1 MKTKRLIASISY
13 NTPEFLRATLQRLRD
28 SGVIDWGHWIYHKAE
43 EDEEKDHAH
52 LVVMPSRQ
60 LDTNALSKEFQ
71 QLDPEKPEKPLGV
84 IQWRFCSSLDDWL
97 LYGIHDPGYLASKAQ
112 VRRYHY
118 SREEMVSTDP
128 DLLGEQWREVNLA
141 KYGLGEQVA
150 AAAKEGVP
158 WDNVLCSGLIPPAQW
173 TFWREVYFSVK
184 GGAVPVKRKELTHTP
199 KASQDDTQ
207 GKPGRSRSTRLPR
220 APRELEDLPD
230 DILREMG
237 YSPRRKLDIYSDL
250 PGDLEDF

>member
-13 NTPEFLRATLQRLRD
+13 NSPDFLRATLQRLRD

-60 LDTNALSKEFQ
+60 LDTNALSKEFHEIDLQ
-71 QLDPEKPEKPLGV
+71 KPDKPLGV

-118 SREEMVSTDP
+118 SRDEMESTDP

-199 KASQDDTQ
+199 KEDD
-207 GKPGRSRSTRLPR
+207 
-220 APRELEDLPD
+220 
-230 DILREMG
+230 
-237 YSPRRKLDIYSDL
+237 SPRRSRRARSDNDFVPREFAGL
-250 PGDLEDF
+250 PDSVLRDLGYNSDPFGFGIPDDLERL